1 MSLRERKKQQLRE
14 EILATASVHIT
25 RHGFHETNMRAI
37 ADDADIS
44 HQTLYNYF
52 PTKAALVQALLGR
65 DTAKITAQLTELF
78 DKPHP
83 DLPSLLTDAVTMLLE
98 VLDRTGRTLWRE
110 VTAVSLREPGDFLPL
125 ADDYYQ
131 HAQQRIGAAIAEAK
145 LAGELVESLDTK
157 LMAQILYRIIDHA
170 CLEFIVRAELT
181 VDEMVAQVVAQLEML
196 IRPYLLPPPPL
207 MKSP

>member
-1 MSLRERKKQQLRE
+1 MAMSLRERKKQQVRD

-65 DTAKITAQLTELF
+65 DTAKITEQLTELF

-83 DLPSLLTDAVTMLLE
+83 DLPSLLTDAVTMLLDYPLGGARILLQVHDELLLE
-98 VLDRTGRTLWRE
+98 VPAREIASVTELVRRAMEQVRRLAVPLVVDQKTGKNWLE
-110 VTAVSLREPGDFLPL
+110 VT
-125 ADDYYQ
+125 
-131 HAQQRIGAAIAEAK
+131 
-145 LAGELVESLDTK
+145 
-157 LMAQILYRIIDHA
+157 
-170 CLEFIVRAELT
+170 
-181 VDEMVAQVVAQLEML
+181 
-196 IRPYLLPPPPL
+196 
-207 MKSP
+207 